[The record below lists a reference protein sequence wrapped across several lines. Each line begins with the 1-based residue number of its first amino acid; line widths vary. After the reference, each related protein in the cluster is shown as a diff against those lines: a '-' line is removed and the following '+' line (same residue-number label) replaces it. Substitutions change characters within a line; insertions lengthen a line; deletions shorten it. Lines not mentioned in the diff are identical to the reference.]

1 MLALLYQT
9 AQNVPEEVQQTARDI
24 AQRFRDDPAFM
35 WTLVAIGVITA
46 VLFVWLMV
54 KQAFKAA
61 IAGALL
67 CAGAWYWFFA
77 GH

>member
-1 MLALLYQT
+1 MLAVLYQI

-35 WTLVAIGVITA
+35 WTLVAVGVITA
-46 VLFVWLMV
+46 VLFIWLLV

-61 IAGALL
+61 IVGALL

-77 GH
+77 GS